1 MSPASGVDIRTIV
14 PDYIMSL
21 YRIDTVHLGER
32 GQYVLNKIKIRNEIL
47 FNSEKP
53 KVA

>member
-32 GQYVLNKIKIRNEIL
+32 GQYVLNRLEKFEVRAQRNG
-47 FNSEKP
+47 
-53 KVA
+53 A